1 MVYVRSSP
9 SAAGLPCPACASIA
23 SDERARLP
31 GASPLLT
38 LAGAM
43 AEVPNGTVIN
53 CALLLLGAVATQRVW
68 RHGLFSAELV
78 APAAAL
84 VGGVAAL
91 HGAAYAVSLGV
102 PAWAMLALM
111 SVGTLTS
118 AGHPF
123 QYLEPFAEA
132 VDEVVETLAI
142 ATVGQSSTAA
152 SVGLAASGV
161 SLGVLGVGI
170 SAALSAC
177 FQAHRAICETAGLA
191 TSIVAVCAG
200 LALATPAMLLPAE
213 LSHRRMDVV
222 ISIAAAQAAVSL
234 AYARAP

>member
-1 MVYVRSSP
+1 MAWIYAAEASCLAPPVSPCARAIDRSRDRARVVRS
-9 SAAGLPCPACASIA
+9 
-23 SDERARLP
+23 
-31 GASPLLT
+31 LLT

-43 AEVPNGTVIN
+43 TEVPNGTVIN

-68 RHGLFSAELV
+68 RHGLFSAELL

-84 VGGVAAL
+84 VGGAAAL

-111 SVGTLTS
+111 SVGTLAS

-132 VDEVVETLAI
+132 VDGAVEALAS
-142 ATVGQSSTAA
+142 ATIGQSSTGAA
-152 SVGLAASGV
+152 VGLAASGV
-161 SLGVLGVGI
+161 SLGVLGVGV

-177 FQAHRAICETAGLA
+177 FQAQRAVRETAGVA
-191 TSIVAVCAG
+191 ASIVAVCAG
-200 LALATPAMLLPAE
+200 LALATSNPNPDPD
-213 LSHRRMDVV
+213 H
-222 ISIAAAQAAVSL
+222 
-234 AYARAP
+234 

>member
-1 MVYVRSSP
+1 MYVRSSP
-9 SAAGLPCPACASIA
+9 SAAGLPCPACSIA

-68 RHGLFSAELV
+68 RHGLFSAGLV

>member
-1 MVYVRSSP
+1 RS
-9 SAAGLPCPACASIA
+9 
-23 SDERARLP
+23 
-31 GASPLLT
+31 LLT

-43 AEVPNGTVIN
+43 TEVPNGTVIN

-68 RHGLFSAELV
+68 RHGLFSAELL

-84 VGGVAAL
+84 VGGAAAL

-111 SVGTLTS
+111 SVGTLAS

-132 VDEVVETLAI
+132 VDGAVEALAS
-142 ATVGQSSTAA
+142 ATIGQSSTGAA
-152 SVGLAASGV
+152 VGLAASGV
-161 SLGVLGVGI
+161 SLGVLGVGV

-177 FQAHRAICETAGLA
+177 FQAQRAVRETAGVA
-191 TSIVAVCAG
+191 ASIVAVCAG
-200 LALATPAMLLPAE
+200 LALATNPNPT
-213 LSHRRMDVV
+213 
-222 ISIAAAQAAVSL
+222 
-234 AYARAP
+234 PTPTPTPNP

>member
-1 MVYVRSSP
+1 MP
-9 SAAGLPCPACASIA
+9 WNQCKPAASARKAHDVSNRR
-23 SDERARLP
+23 ERALEWRVR
-31 GASPLLT
+31 GACLT
-38 LAGAM
+38 LVGAM

-53 CALLLLGAVATQRVW
+53 CALLLLGAVATRRVW
-68 RHGLFSAELV
+68 RHGLFSAELF
-78 APAAAL
+78 APAASL
-84 VGGVAAL
+84 VGGAAAL
-91 HGAAYAVSLGV
+91 HGAAYAVSLGI

-111 SVGTLTS
+111 SVGTLAS

-123 QYLEPFAEA
+123 QYLEPFAEGI
-132 VDEVVETLAI
+132 DEAIETLAI
-142 ATVGQSSTAA
+142 AIVGQSATAA

-177 FQAHRAICETAGLA
+177 FQAHRAIRETAGLA

-222 ISIAAAQAAVSL
+222 ISIAAAQAAASL